1 MAAEPIKLLSVDTF
15 LEEGVPII
23 NDGIKQAN
31 RSLTEMDESRNGYK
45 DLKTRLSQSDVNLM
59 NNPGFST
66 IPEYYEKAESINLVL
81 TNSGKLGTRVDSA
94 TYVEGDCVKYKL
106 LRNVNPNED
115 ITVRFLANV
124 FTAACRVRFR
134 VAYGKW
140 SEWEKVANTAGVD
153 TWFKKTFNAG
163 DFPPANAYNWIGIE
177 FDKSLDIAP
186 NTLVVAKGF
195 DFSLNE
201 YEGVKKQAVNIDL
214 LPEQLHGIQ
223 FTNLFNPAERTIN
236 KYITDAGFE
245 NDSTSIDVTRYIKVN
260 PGETIGVNFKYQ
272 TPGGFFDHNKE
283 WIRKFNFN
291 ETIAGSGW
299 FTDNTPSNASYIR
312 VNVAKGNL
320 TAFMLKKTAE
330 KPTSYSYYG
339 YTSEWLPSKAEFL
352 QSLIQPERLAGVEAL
367 NLYDDTTSTKNKYMD
382 DLGNILDSA
391 IINLSRSIVVTPG
404 EIIGCN
410 YRYAQSGV
418 FLDEQNRFI
427 KKIDFVQSE
436 TGWYTVT
443 VPENARIVRVNV
455 VKNDLPT
462 YMLKKSATKPKVY
475 SPYGFQ
481 IPWSIPSTSKL
492 FGKLIAT
499 FGDSIT
505 WLDGKTV
512 PEYDNGNTVIK
523 GYQYYMRKAG
533 AIVDNFG
540 HSGATIARTGIAGVG
555 CILDDMLK
563 EDISKYNA
571 ITIAGTTNDVGQGV
585 NFGVV
590 GAEEDTNFD
599 ETTTFGALRAAI
611 EYIRSKNPK
620 CRIHIFTPIRSGR
633 GTRPS
638 AKMNEVAEGLR
649 QIAKMYSCVLIDML
663 TESGIGKGNYS
674 TMLYDL
680 LHPNNTGFESMG
692 EYAVGQ
698 MTAKWAG

>member
-1 MAAEPIKLLSVDTF
+1 MAKEPLVLLDGEDF
-15 LEEGVPII
+15 LEDGLPKI
-23 NDGIKQAN
+23 NQGIKNAH
-31 RSLTEMDESRNGYK
+31 RSLTEMDESRNGYT

-59 NNPGFST
+59 NNPSFSN
-66 IPEYYEKAESINLVL
+66 IPEYYEKAESITLVL
-81 TNSGKLGTRVDSA
+81 TNSGRLGTRIDSA
-94 TYVEGDCVKYKL
+94 TYVDGDSVKYKL

-140 SEWEKVANTAGVD
+140 SEWEKIANKAGVD
-153 TWFKKTFNAG
+153 TWFKKTFNVG
-163 DFPPANAYNWIGIE
+163 DFPAANAYNWLAIE
-177 FDKSLDIAP
+177 FDKSLDIVP

-201 YEGVKKQAVNIDL
+201 YEGVKKQAINIDL

-236 KYITDAGFE
+236 KYITDEGFE
-245 NDSTSIDVTRYIKVN
+245 NDSTSIDVTRFIKVT

-272 TPGGFFDHNKE
+272 TPGGFFDHNKK

-291 ETIAGSGW
+291 ETAVGSSW
-299 FTDNTPSNASYIR
+299 FTDNTPSNASYMR

-320 TAFMLKKTAE
+320 TAFMLKKSAT
-330 KPTSYSYYG
+330 KPTSYSNYG
-339 YTSEWLPSKAEFL
+339 YTSEWLPSKAEIL
-352 QSLIQPERLAGVEAL
+352 QFPIQPERLAGVEAL
-367 NLYDDTTSTKNKYMD
+367 NLYDDTNSMKNKYID
-382 DLGNILDSA
+382 DLGNILDST
-391 IINLSRSIVVTPG
+391 IINLSRPIVVTPG
-404 EIIGCN
+404 EVLGCN
-410 YRYAQSGV
+410 YKYSQAGV

-436 TGWYTVT
+436 MGWYIVT
-443 VPENARIVRVNV
+443 VPENARVVRVNA

-462 YMLKKSATKPKVY
+462 YMLKKTATKPKAY

-481 IPWSIPSTSKL
+481 IPWAVMTTNKL
-492 FGKLIAT
+492 LGKLIAT

-505 WLDGKTV
+505 WLDGK
-512 PEYDNGNTVIK
+512 VIEEAGKDPLK

-540 HSGATIARTGIAGVG
+540 RSGATIARSGISGVG
-555 CILDDMLK
+555 SILDDIKK
-563 EDISKYNA
+563 EDLTKYDI
-571 ITIAGTTNDVGQGV
+571 ITIAGGTNDVGQEV

-590 GAEEDTNFD
+590 GSEEDTSFD

-620 CRIHIFTPIRSGR
+620 CRIYICTPIRSGR
-633 GTRPS
+633 DTRPS
-638 AKMNEVAEGLR
+638 AKMEEVSEGISK
-649 QIAKMYSCVLIDML
+649 IAKMYSCALIDML
-663 TESGIGKGNYS
+663 AESGIGKGNYA
-674 TMLYDL
+674 TFLYDL
-680 LHPNNTGFESMG
+680 LHPNNDGFRAMG
-692 EYAVGQ
+692 EYFVGQ
-698 MTAKWAG
+698 MMMK